1 MMNQISKVLVTIS
14 LISAAFA
21 AVAGTEQESA
31 MRHDHTVGDGHQVM
45 LDLLKRG
52 EVVSVAPM
60 NKERSDNKAI
70 NNTLKGNVRPYE
82 IKIRTPDGR
91 LHAVEFRGMPAKIN
105 NRSHGNK

>member
-1 MMNQISKVLVTIS
+1 
-14 LISAAFA
+14 
-21 AVAGTEQESA
+21 
-31 MRHDHTVGDGHQVM
+31 
-45 LDLLKRG
+45 
-52 EVVSVAPM
+52 VAPM

-91 LHAVEFRGMPAKIN
+91 LHAVEFRGMPAEIN

>member
-1 MMNQISKVLVTIS
+1 VSH
-14 LISAAFA
+14 AA
-21 AVAGTEQESA
+21 Q
-31 MRHDHTVGDGHQVM
+31 QVS
-45 LDLLKRG
+45 DLCDRVVVLKRG

>member
-1 MMNQISKVLVTIS
+1 MMNQISKALVTIS

-70 NNTLKGNVRPYE
+70 NNTAVAGAECNTVIELKPE
-82 IKIRTPDGR
+82 H
-91 LHAVEFRGMPAKIN
+91 HAASPWHFA
-105 NRSHGNK
+105 

>member
-1 MMNQISKVLVTIS
+1 MMNQISKALVTIS

-70 NNTLKGNVRPYE
+70 NNTLKGLSL
-82 IKIRTPDGR
+82 IHI
-91 LHAVEFRGMPAKIN
+91 
-105 NRSHGNK
+105 